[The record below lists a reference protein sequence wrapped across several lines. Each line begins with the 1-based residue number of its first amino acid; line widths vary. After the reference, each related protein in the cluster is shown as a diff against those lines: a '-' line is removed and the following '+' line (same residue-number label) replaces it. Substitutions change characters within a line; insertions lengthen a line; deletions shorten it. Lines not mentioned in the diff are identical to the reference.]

1 MIDTFAQYAVAVE
14 SVARYPDSGTGSL
27 TALLYCTLGMN
38 GEAGEFA
45 EKVKKLM
52 RDDGVTDVAHLTFDQ
67 HKALLKELGDVLWYV
82 TRTAAELGV
91 PLSLVADDNITKLL
105 DRRERGV
112 LGGSGDNR

>member
-1 MIDTFAQYAVAVE
+1 MIDTFSQYAVAVD
-14 SVARYPDSGTGSL
+14 SVAVYPESGTGSL

-52 RDDGVTDVAHLTFDQ
+52 RDSGITDVNDLTREQ
-67 HKALLKELGDVLWYV
+67 HIALLKELGDVLWYV
-82 TRTAAELGV
+82 CRTATELGV
-91 PLSLVADDNITKLL
+91 PLSLVADDNITKLM
-105 DRRERGV
+105 DRKARGV